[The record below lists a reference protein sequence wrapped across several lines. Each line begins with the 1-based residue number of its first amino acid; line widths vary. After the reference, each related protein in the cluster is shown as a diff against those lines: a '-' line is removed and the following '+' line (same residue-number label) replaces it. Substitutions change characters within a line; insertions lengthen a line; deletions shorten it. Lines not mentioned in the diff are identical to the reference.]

1 MAELQPV
8 EAEPPDLHQTAVP
21 VEPSSSSHRWS
32 LLLFYTSHFLFTW
45 NDRVWEFASVILLVA
60 AFPST
65 LLPSSVL
72 GLTSTAAA
80 IVFSPAVGRW
90 FDNTARLKSVRYAI
104 FAQRVA
110 VGAGCI
116 CLWVLVAQYLETR
129 VKDGLFAAVVLLGCV
144 TKLAFVGKTV
154 GIERDW
160 VWTPQDPLTVG
171 CRDQSVSRYR
181 FEQYSPSK
189 AVSNG

>member
-1 MAELQPV
+1 
-8 EAEPPDLHQTAVP
+8 
-21 VEPSSSSHRWS
+21 
-32 LLLFYTSHFLFTW
+32 
-45 NDRVWEFASVILLVA
+45 VILLVA
-60 AFPST
+60 AFPLT

-90 FDNTARLKSVRYAI
+90 FDNTPRLKSVRSAI

-116 CLWVLVAQYLETR
+116 CLWVMVARSLETR
-129 VKDGLFAAVVLLGCV
+129 AKDGLFAAVVLLGCIA
-144 TKLAFVGKTV
+144 KLAYVGKTV

-160 VWTPQDPLTVG
+160 VLDPPGLPDG
-171 CRDQSVSRYR
+171 RLS
-181 FEQYSPSK
+181 
-189 AVSNG
+189 